1 MSTQENN
8 PLIEVYGA
16 LFKSA
21 GLDVD
26 ENDRVVKSMS
36 EGSLP
41 ATIEIDEQ
49 VKSIALP
56 TYPNLTS
63 EDADKLVFFHPF
75 KENIFNGESRLV
87 AYLRRAYNNN
97 VNEAMF
103 KLMLDIVNVAIGAE
117 VDHKTLTN
125 AQKELLTKL
134 GTVDSKFKDTLN
146 TIVKN
151 AFKGQ
156 KELFPIKITL
166 AKGAKGKGKHLCSG
180 YITSPLLEAVNVAS
194 SLPKPKIGTTTIR
207 KGDIDTFKALLG
219 LVLPKGFKDGSIE
232 LFVDI
237 SDAPI
242 IDTLIKVMKK
252 VPEQSNQMAKTM
264 FGGKYPI
271 YGKDEAAINF
281 KESYIEVDWID
292 DEFEVASYRKFY
304 ELIPQQEG
312 NEGVSNAAPTN
323 LKRQEIKITPQPK
336 VKPKYSVNDTPPWE
350 EQQAPQQVQTQHGYA
365 QQGQPEPAPKKSGIL
380 AALLPES
387 QSRRNNY
394 QDDRR
399 GGWLN
404 NVPQQNRYDDR
415 YDNRYPNNPR
425 GNYYGQSSRG
435 DDYMSSLTGNGGRPS
450 IYGDR
455 YGRKW

>member
-1 MSTQENN
+1 MSTENN

-26 ENDRVVKSMS
+26 ENDRVVKTMS

-41 ATIEIDEQ
+41 TTIEIDEQ
-49 VKSIALP
+49 VRAIALP

-134 GTVDSKFKDTLN
+134 GTVDAKFKDTLN

-180 YITSPLLEAVNVAS
+180 YITSPLLEAVNADA
-194 SLPKPKIGTTTIR
+194 SLPKPKIGTTAIR

-292 DEFEVASYRKFY
+292 DDFEVASYRKFY

-312 NEGVSNAAPTN
+312 NEGVSNSAPAN

-350 EQQAPQQVQTQHGYA
+350 DQQTPHQVETQRGYVS
-365 QQGQPEPAPKKSGIL
+365 QGQPEPAPKKSGIM
-380 AALLPES
+380 AALFS
-387 QSRRNNY
+387 NSRRRNDY
-394 QDDRR
+394 QDGGR

-404 NVPQQNRYDDR
+404 NAQPQNRYEDR
-415 YDNRYPNNPR
+415 YDNRYTNNPR
-425 GNYYGQSSRG
+425 DAYYGQPPRG
-435 DDYMSSLTGNGGRPS
+435 DDYMRSLTGNGGRAP
-450 IYGDR
+450 IHGDR

>member
-1 MSTQENN
+1 MTQENN

-26 ENDRVVKSMS
+26 ENHRVVKPLS

-49 VKSIALP
+49 VRAIALP

-63 EDADKLVFFHPF
+63 DEADKLVFFHPF

-134 GTVDSKFKDTLN
+134 GAVDSKFKDTLT

-166 AKGAKGKGKHLCSG
+166 AKGTKGKGKHLCSG
-180 YITSPLLEAVNVAS
+180 YITSPLLEVVNAAA
-194 SLPKPKIGTTTIR
+194 SLPKPKIGTTAIR

-219 LVLPKGFKDGSIE
+219 LILPKGFKEEGIE

-242 IDTLIKVMKK
+242 MDTLIKVMKK
-252 VPEQSNQMAKTM
+252 VPEQSNQVAKTM

-281 KESYIEVDWID
+281 KESYIEVDWITD
-292 DEFEVASYRKFY
+292 DFEVAGYRKFY

-312 NEGVSNAAPTN
+312 NEGVSNSAPTN
-323 LKRQEIKITPQPK
+323 LKHQEIKITPQPK
-336 VKPKYSVNDTPPWE
+336 VQPKYSVNDTPPWE
-350 EQQAPQQVQTQHGYA
+350 EQQVETQRGYVA
-365 QQGQPEPAPKKSGIL
+365 QGQPEPAPKKSGIME
-380 AALLPES
+380 ALRAV
-387 QSRRNNY
+387 SRNRRGDY

-399 GGWLN
+399 SGWLN
-404 NVPQQNRYDDR
+404 DTQPQNRYDDR
-415 YDNRYPNNPR
+415 YDNRYPNAPRDNYYSQPPR
-425 GNYYGQSSRG
+425 GG
-435 DDYMSSLTGNGGRPS
+435 DYMSSLTGNGGRPPL
-450 IYGDR
+450 YNDR